1 MRNKNC
7 TSFEIEIPVRDRM
20 REVARLM
27 DINMKEWLI
36 LKVEEDEKRLGIKVS
51 EE

>member
-20 REVARLM
+20 REVAKAM
-27 DINMKEWLI
+27 GITMKEWL
-36 LKVEEDEKRLGIKVS
+36 LKKVEEDEVKMV
-51 EE
+51 